1 MAYYLRQDKKKK
13 GLYLQM
19 YESFWDKEKKQP
31 RSRNIESFGYVSELI
46 SDEIPDP
53 VSYYQKYVAEK
64 NREHAASVA
73 DETRPRVF
81 ATQLE
86 KNIGYFLVDSLLSE
100 LNVKETVD
108 ILALQK
114 RFQFNLY
121 DILPPRSAPVSDHSD
136 PPAVFPL
143 PDTHTA
149 PAQMREAFPED
160 SKPSQLL
167 PYAPDP
173 AKSPSIQRQAPAHRP
188 PAKDSPLPHSYQ
200 Y

>member
-121 DILPPRSAPVSDHSD
+121 DMGSGKQNKIWS
-136 PPAVFPL
+136 
-143 PDTHTA
+143 
-149 PAQMREAFPED
+149 
-160 SKPSQLL
+160 LL
-167 PYAPDP
+167 PG
-173 AKSPSIQRQAPAHRP
+173 SHNTVIQSRACGELFIA
-188 PAKDSPLPHSYQ
+188 SS
-200 Y
+200 

>member
-73 DETRPRVF
+73 DETRNLIDSILIKMHMHF
-81 ATQLE
+81 LAFTGWTLLLILE
-86 KNIGYFLVDSLLSE
+86 IFL
-100 LNVKETVD
+100 
-108 ILALQK
+108 AW
-114 RFQFNLY
+114 R
-121 DILPPRSAPVSDHSD
+121 R
-136 PPAVFPL
+136 
-143 PDTHTA
+143 
-149 PAQMREAFPED
+149 
-160 SKPSQLL
+160 
-167 PYAPDP
+167 
-173 AKSPSIQRQAPAHRP
+173 
-188 PAKDSPLPHSYQ
+188 
-200 Y
+200 

>member
-81 ATQLE
+81 DLCTDPL
-86 KNIGYFLVDSLLSE
+86 SLFKIQNS
-100 LNVKETVD
+100 
-108 ILALQK
+108 I
-114 RFQFNLY
+114 Y
-121 DILPPRSAPVSDHSD
+121 GLPAS
-136 PPAVFPL
+136 L
-143 PDTHTA
+143 P
-149 PAQMREAFPED
+149 
-160 SKPSQLL
+160 
-167 PYAPDP
+167 
-173 AKSPSIQRQAPAHRP
+173 
-188 PAKDSPLPHSYQ
+188 
-200 Y
+200 